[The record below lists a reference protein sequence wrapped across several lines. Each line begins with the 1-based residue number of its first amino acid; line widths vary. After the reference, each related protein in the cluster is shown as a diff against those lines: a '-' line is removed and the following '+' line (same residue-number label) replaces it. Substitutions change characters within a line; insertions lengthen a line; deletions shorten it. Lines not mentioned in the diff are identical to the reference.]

1 MEQTKPPVKWLS
13 QRDNINAFTG
23 DTEAHN
29 QCMISSFTMMMQWL
43 REYLLLN
50 NMPSFENYTELTHY
64 IVVGESKDK
73 AQKIRFNSVN
83 HARKLNP
90 MLESK
95 KIPFFFKMVNYDY
108 AQMIEYVGKNK
119 RPVLIGTMETSAGH
133 IVVFDGK
140 MQNPYGKPDP
150 KIHTGSCKYISVQ
163 GANLEY
169 TQEFFINMVFREMVN
184 GKTSKINT
192 KRTCWIIEPK

>member
-1 MEQTKPPVKWLS
+1 MEQIKPPVKWLS

-43 REYLLLN
+43 RDYLILN
-50 NMPSFENYTELTHY
+50 NQPSFENYTELTHY
-64 IVVGESKDK
+64 IVVGENKDK
-73 AQKIRFNSVN
+73 AQKVRFSSIN
-83 HARKLNP
+83 HAKKLNP

-95 KIPFFFKMVNYDY
+95 KIPFYFKQVNFNY
-108 AQMIEYVGKNK
+108 AELIEYVGKNK

-140 MQNPYGKPDP
+140 IQNPYGRPNGT
-150 KIHTGSCKYISVQ
+150 IHTGSCKYVTVQ
-163 GANLEY
+163 GDNLDY
-169 TQEFFINMVFREMVN
+169 MPEFFINMVFREMAG
-184 GKTSKINT
+184 GKTSKINV
-192 KRTCWIIEPK
+192 KRPCWILEPK